1 MERVLKNVTVAKSY
15 SVFQWVWRVW
25 AEGIIV
31 AEFNSKEEA
40 EEYANKLR
48 NGE

>member
-1 MERVLKNVTVAKSY
+1 MERVLRHVTVSKSY
-15 SVFQWVWRVW
+15 SVFKWVWRVW

-31 AEFNSKEEA
+31 AEFDQKEEA
-40 EEYANKLR
+40 EEYAKKLR